1 MKDTL
6 RYLFEGTDTVTQD
19 EVRATLEDILGD
31 KGDEIMPTIAERWI
45 EEGMER
51 GFHNS
56 ILDLLLRFDAAPAAI
71 SERLSE
77 ITDLETLRELNRQAA
92 TAESLTAFEQFF
104 DSLP

>member
-1 MKDTL
+1 
-6 RYLFEGTDTVTQD
+6 
-19 EVRATLEDILGD
+19 
-31 KGDEIMPTIAERWI
+31 MPTIAERWI
-45 EEGMER
+45 EQGKEIGLEEGIEQGVHVGQLR
-51 GFHNS
+51 ALRNS
-56 ILDLLLRFDAAPAAI
+56 ISDLLLLRFDAAPAAI

>member
-1 MKDTL
+1 
-6 RYLFEGTDTVTQD
+6 
-19 EVRATLEDILGD
+19 
-31 KGDEIMPTIAERWI
+31 
-45 EEGMER
+45 
-51 GFHNS
+51 
-56 ILDLLLRFDAAPAAI
+56 LDLLLLRFDAAPAAI